1 VNCCSFSHFFDSNV
15 TVTPFCVVG
24 FLVPTCLFLPWE
36 TGRKEL
42 HETNKSLRFDKAV
55 SAQVPKSNGRT
66 GSI

>member
-1 VNCCSFSHFFDSNV
+1 V

-42 HETNKSLRFDKAV
+42 HETNKSLRFDKAA